1 MLTASALET
10 LHSTLYIPDPGKYYP
25 SRRATLYDNLNLL
38 EGIPKIDGFY
48 SMYLKEEA
56 EVESLFYAHTNSYPA
71 GLADFLGVSH
81 VSSATNVFRWQSR
94 PSAHPVITG
103 GQQPVYADGSTDACG
118 VGFRPIQF
126 GAGGLSPSRG

>member
-1 MLTASALET
+1 
-10 LHSTLYIPDPGKYYP
+10 
-25 SRRATLYDNLNLL
+25 
-38 EGIPKIDGFY
+38 
-48 SMYLKEEA
+48 MYLKEEA

-103 GQQPVYADGSTDACG
+103 GQQPVYADGSTTLAVLASD
-118 VGFRPIQF
+118 QF
-126 GAGGLSPSRG
+126 NSEQEVYLPSRG